1 MKYTKDFEM
10 YWQNANKDLG
20 SDFAWDIWNDMK
32 IVSFRAWNAG
42 INKTKR
48 DYCLIKIREER
59 ETGRKLIQE
68 MREKNA

>member
-1 MKYTKDFEM
+1 MKYTKEFEN
-10 YWQNANKDLG
+10 YWEKAEG
-20 SDFAWDIWNDMK
+20 SNYRTVDREVIKSIAFLAWK
-32 IVSFRAWNAG
+32 SG

>member
-1 MKYTKDFEM
+1 MKYTKAFEK
-10 YWQNANKDLG
+10 YWDCAERSDLWEWG
-20 SDFAWDIWNDMK
+20 EVKRIAFLAWK
-32 IVSFRAWNAG
+32 AG

>member
-1 MKYTKDFEM
+1 MKYTKAFEK
-10 YWQNANKDLG
+10 YWDCAERSDLWEWG
-20 SDFAWDIWNDMK
+20 EVKRIAFL
-32 IVSFRAWNAG
+32 AWNAG